1 MKCKSH
7 EPINVDMSKSI
18 FPKHFINCIDSTIMA
33 GKKRKRFLFCDI
45 RLEKGE
51 RLDESNVN
59 HMSKRHGSL
68 ERTRKN
74 G

>member
-1 MKCKSH
+1 MKVTRANKCGH
-7 EPINVDMSKSI
+7 VQNDFSKALYKLYR
-18 FPKHFINCIDSTIMA
+18 FHDNAGEEKETI
-33 GKKRKRFLFCDI
+33 LFCEI

-59 HMSKRHGSL
+59 HTSKRHGSL
-68 ERTRKN
+68 ERTRRN